1 MSVSSHPAKVPI
13 IIGSKIGEFRLYA
26 SYTCYHSRD
35 SGNILRKDR
44 NDNSDRFT
52 ETSERK
58 DGVRKGNDIR
68 VNTPLTLHDTFILSK
83 LQCRRIGYFHTK
95 MQKWVEALEL
105 RSAIG
110 AGLLCARGCRRVS
123 ASAEDRQDQSS
134 PVTTTAKDHLISMLW
149 STITILLCLCT
160 LSTCKE
166 HPQHPLF
173 DESSLSKPDKY
184 LARAEKLM
192 KTTPMIDG
200 HNVLSA
206 HRTIVNF
213 RIYQCYSAF

>member
-1 MSVSSHPAKVPI
+1 MYSIDESVISILKCKNELKRSS
-13 IIGSKIGEFRLYA
+13 
-26 SYTCYHSRD
+26 C
-35 SGNILRKDR
+35 DR
-44 NDNSDRFT
+44 
-52 ETSERK
+52 
-58 DGVRKGNDIR
+58 
-68 VNTPLTLHDTFILSK
+68 P
-83 LQCRRIGYFHTK
+83 
-95 MQKWVEALEL
+95 LEL
-105 RSAIG
+105 DC
-110 AGLLCARGCRRVS
+110 LCACGCRRVS

-134 PVTTTAKDHLISMLW
+134 PATTTAKDHLISMLW
-149 STITILLCLCT
+149 TTITILLCLCT

-173 DESSLSKPDKY
+173 DESLSEPDKY

-213 RIYQCYSAF
+213 RIYQCYSTF